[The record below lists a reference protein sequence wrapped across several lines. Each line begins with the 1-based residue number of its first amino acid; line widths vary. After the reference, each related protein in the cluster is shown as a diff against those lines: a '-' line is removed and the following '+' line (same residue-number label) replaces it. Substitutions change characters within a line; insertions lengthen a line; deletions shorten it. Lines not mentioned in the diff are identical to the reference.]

1 MTNAELFSAYYTL
14 AMMHAGRLEISG
26 YKLQYEIDHV
36 YFMGIILPFPQGN
49 LTHTSFPVRF

>member
-26 YKLQYEIDHV
+26 YKLQYIDHV